1 MRAERLTDD
10 PAQSL
15 VHTASALSGS
25 AWWQPKGCS
34 GRFGVGRVDITP
46 PVGIRM
52 RNWGFGD
59 ADLSTGVHRPL
70 TLTALA
76 STSAGSTGIAG
87 EDLSLLL
94 TADLGW
100 WRTVEDEMAVRGA
113 VLSAFGLTA
122 DRVLLHLVHT
132 HAGPSI
138 CSQDVDLPGG
148 ALVPA
153 YLEQLRDAAVQACRL
168 AVDDLAPGTLTFG
181 SGTSALAVNRDQ
193 QVADRV
199 LLGFEPNTVADRTL
213 VVARLSRQDG
223 SIAATVV
230 NYACHPTTLGFDNS
244 LLSPDFI
251 GAMRERVESA
261 TGSAPCLFLQGAS
274 GDLSGPVQ
282 YLADTTRA
290 DRYGDAL
297 GHSALG
303 VLGALPP
310 PGLALSLDRTV
321 ESGAPLAVWDEVPAK
336 WSSQRSLAASD
347 VAVRLRDLPSVAELD
362 ERWADI
368 DARARRERLQ
378 RAQRLQATYR
388 PAGAAPVDD
397 RVRHPLWVWRLGDA
411 YLVAQPGEAYSAFQ
425 RTLRRR
431 HPDKVILVLNLTN
444 GPGWVYLPPRETFA
458 VDRYQTWQ
466 TVLRPGAL
474 ESLVAAADRLI
485 TELAKR

>member
-1 MRAERLTDD
+1 MSAEPT
-10 PAQSL
+10 
-15 VHTASALSGS
+15 TAAAHGLLHSGSALSRS
-25 AWWQPKGCS
+25 SWWQPPGCS

-70 TLTALA
+70 TMTALA
-76 STSAGSTGIAG
+76 STSATGDG
-87 EDLSLLL
+87 LQLLL

-100 WRTVEDEMAVRGA
+100 WRTVKDELAVRGA
-113 VLSAFGLTA
+113 VLRAFGLTP

-138 CSQDVDLPGG
+138 CSDDIDLPGG

-153 YLEQLRDAAVQACRL
+153 YLESVRAAAVEVSRL
-168 AVDDLAPGTLTFG
+168 AVDDLAPGILTFG
-181 SGTSALAVNRDQ
+181 AGTSGLAVNRDQ

-199 LLGFEPNTVADRTL
+199 LLGFEPGTVADGALL
-213 VVARLSRQDG
+213 VGRLSRADG
-223 SIAATVV
+223 SITATIV
-230 NYACHPTTLGFDNS
+230 NYACHPTTLGFDNT
-244 LLSPDFI
+244 LLSPDFV
-251 GAMRERVESA
+251 GAMRNRVESA
-261 TGSAPCLFLQGAS
+261 TGDAPCLFLQGAS

-282 YLADTTRA
+282 YLADPARA

-303 VLGALPP
+303 VLGTLPP
-310 PGLALSLDRTV
+310 PGTALGLDRTV
-321 ESGAPLAVWDEVPAK
+321 ESGAPLALWDEVPGT
-336 WSSQRSLAASD
+336 WSSQRSAVTSD
-347 VAVRLRDLPSVAELD
+347 VDVRLRELPSIAELD
-362 ERWADI
+362 ARWADI

-388 PAGAAPVDD
+388 PTGAAIPLDQTVQ
-397 RVRHPLWVWRLGDA
+397 HPLWVWRLGDA

-425 RTLRRR
+425 RTLRQR

-474 ESLVAAADRLI
+474 ESLVEAADQLI
-485 TELAKR
+485 TGMAQQ

>member
-1 MRAERLTDD
+1 
-10 PAQSL
+10 
-15 VHTASALSGS
+15 
-25 AWWQPKGCS
+25 
-34 GRFGVGRVDITP
+34 
-46 PVGIRM
+46 M

-76 STSAGSTGIAG
+76 STTPGSIGTIGDG
-87 EDLSLLL
+87 LSLLL

-100 WRTVEDEMAVRGA
+100 WRTAEDEMAVRGA
-113 VLSAFGLTA
+113 VLNAFHLTA

-148 ALVPA
+148 ALVPG
-153 YLEQLRDAAVQACRL
+153 YLEQLQTAAVQACRL
-168 AVDDLAPGTLTFG
+168 AVDDLGPGSLTFG
-181 SGTSALAVNRDQ
+181 AGTSGLAVNRDQ
-193 QVADRV
+193 RVGDRV
-199 LLGFEPNTVADRTL
+199 LLGFEPDSAADSTL
-213 VVARLSRQDG
+213 VVGRLSRQDG
-223 SIAATVV
+223 SLAATIV
-230 NYACHPTTLGFDNS
+230 NYACHPTTLGFDNT

-251 GAMRERVESA
+251 GAMRERVESG
-261 TGSAPCLFLQGAS
+261 TGGAPCLFLQGAS

-282 YLADTTRA
+282 YLADTDRA

-303 VLGALPP
+303 VLGTLPP
-310 PGLALSLDRTV
+310 PGTALALDRTV
-321 ESGAPLAVWDEVPAK
+321 ESGAPLAVWAEVPAE
-336 WSSQRSLAASD
+336 WTSQRSVAAYD
-347 VAVRLRDLPSVAELD
+347 VEVQLRDLPSIAELD

-388 PAGAAPVDD
+388 PTGSAPVDD
-397 RVRHPLWVWRLGDA
+397 TVRHPLWVWRLGDA

-425 RTLRRR
+425 RTLRQR

-444 GPGWVYLPPRETFA
+444 GPGWIYLPPRETFA

-485 TELAKR
+485 TDLANQ